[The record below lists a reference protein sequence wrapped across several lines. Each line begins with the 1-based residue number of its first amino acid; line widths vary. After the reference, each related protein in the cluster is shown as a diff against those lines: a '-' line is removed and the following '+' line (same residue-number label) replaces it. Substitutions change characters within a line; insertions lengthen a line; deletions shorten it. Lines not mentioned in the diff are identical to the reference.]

1 MNLLPWASVLCRDG
15 HISPV
20 LWGAYDTQGFRFDE
34 VSFTLSPFGVIKKK
48 KSLPNLISCVFFRQ
62 YHSFRRSVQVFDSPP
77 FLNLDAV
84 GVGIT
89 D

>member
-34 VSFTLSPFGVIKKK
+34 VSFTLSPFGVIKKN
-48 KSLPNLISCVFFRQ
+48 PCQI
-62 YHSFRRSVQVFDSPP
+62 
-77 FLNLDAV
+77 
-84 GVGIT
+84 
-89 D
+89 